1 MGLIEKIFGSYSEKE
16 LKRIESKKQATLDLE
31 PKYAAMSDKELQG
44 QTPIL
49 KDRLAKGET
58 LDDLLPDAFA
68 VCREA
73 MWRVIAIK
81 PYPVQI
87 LGGIVLH
94 QGRIAEM
101 KTGEGKTF
109 VAALP
114 SYLNALTG
122 KGVHVVTVNDYLA
135 KRDSEQIG
143 RVHRF
148 LGLTVGLIIHEK
160 TNAERR
166 KAYACDIT
174 YGTNNEFGF
183 DYLRD
188 NMLVRK
194 QDLVQREHNF
204 AIVDEVDSI
213 LIDEA
218 RTPLIISGRGD
229 KSTELYDR
237 ADKFA
242 KTLKSFKVVEAD
254 SKESQDDYDGD
265 YLIDEKAKTATLL
278 PSGVKKAEQHFGV
291 ENLMD
296 PDNLT
301 LLHHINQAIKA
312 NGIMH
317 LDVDYVVK
325 DGEIVI
331 VDEFTGRLM
340 FGRRFNEGLHQAIE
354 AKEGVKVKNES
365 KTQATI
371 TFQNFFRL
379 YDKLSGMTGTA
390 MTEEDEFRGIYKLD
404 VIEVPT
410 NKPVI
415 RNDHQDQV
423 YKTEN
428 GKFSAVIEQIKKC
441 HEKGQPVLVGTVSI
455 EKSEHLSKLLK
466 KTGIKHE
473 VLNAKNHEREAEII
487 AQAGKKGAVT
497 VSTNMAGR
505 GTDIMLGGNPEY
517 LAKAQMRKMEI
528 DEELINEA
536 TGFSETDNEEIL
548 NARKLFKEL
557 NDKYKDQI
565 APEAEEVRKAGGLFI
580 LGTERHESRRIDN
593 QLRGRAGR
601 QGDPGES
608 CFFLSMED
616 DLMRIFGGERIQS
629 MMEVLNIDED
639 MPIENK
645 VLTKTIESS
654 QKKIEGRNFSIRKSV
669 LDFDDVMSQQRTTIY
684 SQRSKVL
691 NGEDISGSIKTM
703 MSEYITETVNQFCQ
717 GDISDDWNIEGL
729 RDTLMGVITTPDD
742 LRYTSEERADLTK
755 EQIEDF
761 LQERIQ
767 KLYEAKEKE
776 ITEIR
781 EKALAEAGER
791 APAIPDMREI
801 ERIILLKNVD
811 SKWMDHIDAMDELR
825 KGIYLRSMGQRDPVV
840 EYRFEGFAMF
850 DEMIASIREDTV
862 RMVLAVKLQI
872 QQHKPPMQREQVLK
886 PDAENAGSKTTV
898 KKTASQK
905 VGRNDPCP
913 CGSGKKYKKCCGA
926 ND

>member
-1 MGLIEKIFGSYSEKE
+1 MGLMDKIFGNYSEKE
-16 LKRIESKKQATLDLE
+16 LKKIESKKQATLDLE
-31 PKYAAMSDKELQG
+31 PKYAAMTDKELQE
-44 QTPIL
+44 QTALL
-49 KDRLAKGET
+49 KNRLANGET
-58 LDDLLPDAFA
+58 LDDILPDAFA

-148 LGLTVGLIIHEK
+148 LGLTVGLIVHEK
-160 TNAERR
+160 NNDQRR
-166 KAYACDIT
+166 QAYACDIT

-188 NMLVRK
+188 NMKVRK
-194 QDLVQREHNF
+194 QELVQREHNF

-218 RTPLIISGRGD
+218 RTPLIISGPGD

-242 KTLKSFKVVEAD
+242 RTLKSFTIVEAD
-254 SKESQDDYDGD
+254 SKENQDNYDGD

-278 PSGVKKAEQHFGV
+278 PSGVRKAEQHFGV

-312 NGIMH
+312 HGIMH

-331 VDEFTGRLM
+331 VDEFTGRMM

-365 KTQATI
+365 KTLATI

-390 MTEEDEFRGIYKLD
+390 MTEEDEFKGIYKLD

-415 RNDHQDQV
+415 RDDHQDQV

-428 GKFSAVIEQIKKC
+428 GKFKAVIEQIKRC
-441 HEKGQPVLVGTVSI
+441 NEKGQPVLVGTVSI
-455 EKSEHLSKLLK
+455 EKSELLSKLLK
-466 KTGIKHE
+466 KAGIKHE
-473 VLNAKNHEREAEII
+473 VLNAKNHEREAEIV

-536 TGFSETDNEEIL
+536 TGFSETNNEEIL

-557 NDKYKDQI
+557 NDKYKAEI
-565 APEAEEVRKAGGLFI
+565 APEAEEVKKAGGLFI

-593 QLRGRAGR
+593 QLRGRSGR

-616 DLMRIFGGERIQS
+616 DLMRIFGGERIQG

-654 QKKIEGRNFSIRKSV
+654 QRKIEGRNFSIRKSV
-669 LDFDDVMSQQRTTIY
+669 LDFDDVMSQQRNTIY
-684 SQRSKVL
+684 SQRFKVL
-691 NGEDISGSIKTM
+691 NGEDISDSIKSM
-703 MSEYITETVNQFCQ
+703 MTEYVTETVNQFCQ
-717 GDISDDWNIEGL
+717 GDIPDDWNIEGL
-729 RDTLMGVITTPDD
+729 RDTMMGVITTPED

-755 EQIEDF
+755 AQIEDF
-761 LQERIQ
+761 LQERVTT
-767 KLYEAKEKE
+767 LYEAKEKE
-776 ITEIR
+776 INEIR
-781 EKALAEAGER
+781 EKILAEAGDR

-811 SKWMDHIDAMDELR
+811 TKWMDHIDAMDELR

-862 RMVLAVKLQI
+862 RMVLAVKLQV
-872 QQHKPPMQREQVLK
+872 QQQKPPMQREQVLK
-886 PDAENAGSKTTV
+886 PEAENAGSKTTV